1 MNTNE
6 LRAVRVAQGK
16 STAYMSAVIGKT
28 IDNYNKKER
37 GKVKFTP
44 EEISLITNDLNLTP
58 AKFNAIFFDSKL
70 PFGKFGGAAFS
81 EL

>member
-6 LRAVRVAQGK
+6 LRAVRVSQGK
-16 STAYMSAVIGKT
+16 STAYMSSVIGKT
-28 IDNYNKKER
+28 VDNYSKKER

-70 PFGKFGGAAFS
+70 PFGKFCGATLS

>member
-6 LRAVRVAQGK
+6 LRAVRVSQGK
-16 STAYMSAVIGKT
+16 NAAYMSAVIGKT
-28 IDNYNKKER
+28 VDNYSKKER
-37 GKVKFTP
+37 GQVKFTP
-44 EEISLITNDLNLTP
+44 DEISLITNDLNLTP

-70 PFGKFGGAAFS
+70 PFGKFSGATLS